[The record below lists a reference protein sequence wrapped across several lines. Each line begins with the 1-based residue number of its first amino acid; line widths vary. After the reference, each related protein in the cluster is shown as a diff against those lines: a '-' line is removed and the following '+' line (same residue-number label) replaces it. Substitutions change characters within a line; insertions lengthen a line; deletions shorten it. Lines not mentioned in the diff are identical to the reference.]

1 MPLIPA
7 VKNRK
12 TSASKLAE
20 GMSMASKKLPE
31 IMSEAH
37 VYKMLLHQ
45 YLQESKVWNCIKKKK
60 KKKNTD
66 PDDFESR
73 SGLEELGCEKVLVR
87 P

>member
-1 MPLIPA
+1 
-7 VKNRK
+7 
-12 TSASKLAE
+12 
-20 GMSMASKKLPE
+20 MALKKLPE

-45 YLQESKVWNCIKKKK
+45 YFQESKVWNCIKKKK
-60 KKKNTD
+60 KNSD

-73 SGLEELGCEKVLVR
+73 SSLEELGCEKVLVR

>member
-12 TSASKLAE
+12 TSATKLAE
-20 GMSMASKKLPE
+20 GMSMASKKRPE

-45 YLQESKVWNCIKKKK
+45 YLQESKVWNCIKKK
-60 KKKNTD
+60 NSD